1 MKTRLLTS
9 ASALLALS
17 LAPHAVAQDND
28 TETEAESR
36 QETVIITATRR
47 AESVQDVPLNIAAV
61 GAEQIEQQGFTERR
75 TFGLQRASL
84 LDEAAKRR
92 ESGSRSDHDN
102 RHGRVFRQ
110 AEARA
115 GRLYDRLHDV
125 AFAERRE
132 MR

>member
-47 AESVQDVPLNIAAV
+47 AESNDIPNAQRVI
-61 GAEQIEQQGFTERR
+61 GAQLEADFTL
-75 TFGLQRASL
+75 TG
-84 LDEAAKRR
+84 D
-92 ESGSRSDHDN
+92 
-102 RHGRVFRQ
+102 
-110 AEARA
+110 
-115 GRLYDRLHDV
+115 
-125 AFAERRE
+125 
-132 MR
+132 